1 MTDPYRV
8 LIVDDE
14 APARRNLRL
23 ALAALPGW
31 QVVGEAAS
39 AAEARTLMAS
49 QAVDVLLLD
58 VQMPVET
65 GVRFARSLARHP
77 QPPIIVFVTAYDA
90 FAIEAFEAHAMDYL
104 LKPFDDA
111 RLAQTLDRAAALL
124 ALQQQAAFAQALG
137 DLVKEPL
144 DSEYEVA
151 CDRSRSAPPPTLS
164 SVTVRSVRRIER
176 IKIED
181 VLWISS
187 AGNYVELHLPGRTLL
202 HRAPLNWMEARL
214 DADQFLRVHRTALV
228 RRSAIREFRSL
239 ADAGGRVILTNGD
252 EVAVSPK
259 GIAALKRWWGA
270 AG

>member
-14 APARRNLRL
+14 APARQNLRL
-23 ALAALPGW
+23 ALTAQPGW

-39 AAEARTLMAS
+39 AAEARALMAS
-49 QAVDVLLLD
+49 QALDVLLLD

-65 GVRFARSLARHP
+65 GVRFARTLARTP

-111 RLAQTLDRAAALL
+111 RLAQTLHRAAALL

-137 DLVKEPL
+137 DLANEPL
-144 DSEYEVA
+144 DPAV
-151 CDRSRSAPPPTLS
+151 PPPTLNT
-164 SVTVRSVRRIER
+164 VTVRSVRRIER

-187 AGNYVELHLPGRTLL
+187 AGNYVELHLPGRTVL

-214 DADQFLRVHRTALV
+214 DASQFVRVHRTALV
-228 RRSAIREFRSL
+228 RRSAIREFRSQ
-239 ADAGGRVILTNGD
+239 ADAGGRVILNNGD

-259 GIAALKRWWGA
+259 GASALKRWWGT

>member
-39 AAEARTLMAS
+39 AAEARTLMAT

-77 QPPIIVFVTAYDA
+77 QPPIVVFVTAYDA

-124 ALQQQAAFAQALG
+124 ALQQQAAFAQVLG

-144 DSEYEVA
+144 DSA
-151 CDRSRSAPPPTLS
+151 ASPPTLS

-214 DADQFLRVHRTALV
+214 EADQFLRVHRTALV